1 MKALPTAIAD
11 VIVFE
16 PQVFDDAR
24 GFFFESF
31 NFLRFEQAIGRSAAF
46 VQDNHSHSTRGVVR
60 GLHYQMPPKAQG
72 KLIRVVQG
80 EIFDVAVDLR
90 RNSPTFGKWVGA
102 ILSASNKRQFWI
114 PEGFAH
120 GFQTLSDAADVLY
133 KTTDYWSRE
142 HERSILW
149 NDAAL
154 AIAWPG
160 TAPPALSDKDAE
172 AGLFAQAEYF

>member
-31 NFLRFEQAIGRSAAF
+31 NLLRFEQAIGHSATF
-46 VQDNHSHSTRGVVR
+46 VQDNHSRSVRGVVR
-60 GLHYQMPPKAQG
+60 GLHYQVPPKAQG
-72 KLIRVVQG
+72 KLIRVVEG

-90 RNSPTFGKWVGA
+90 RHSPTFGKWVGA
-102 ILSASNKRQFWI
+102 ILSASNKRQIWI

-142 HERSILW
+142 HERSICW
-149 NDAAL
+149 NDPAL

-160 TAPPALSDKDAE
+160 TAPPALSDKDAA
-172 AGLFAQAEYF
+172 AGVFAQAAYF